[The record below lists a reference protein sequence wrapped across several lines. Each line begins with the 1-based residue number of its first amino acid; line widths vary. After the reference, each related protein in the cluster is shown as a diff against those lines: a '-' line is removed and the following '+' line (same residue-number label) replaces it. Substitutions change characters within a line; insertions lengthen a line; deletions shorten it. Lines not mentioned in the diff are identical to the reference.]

1 MYAVRILVSLSQKSS
16 NFASLANPSAN
27 QFANL
32 LCKLAPDAVTL
43 RVMHSGQTLRLRS
56 SAIARLAFASV
67 VVARAGFPSVN
78 AKAKKQPLI

>member
-1 MYAVRILVSLSQKSS
+1 MYAVRILVSLPQKSS
-16 NFASLANPSAN
+16 NFASLANP
-27 QFANL
+27 FGRP

-43 RVMHSGQTLRLRS
+43 RVMHSGQTLRLRPS
-56 SAIARLAFASV
+56 TIARLAFASV

>member
-16 NFASLANPSAN
+16 NFASLANP
-27 QFANL
+27 FANP

-43 RVMHSGQTLRLRS
+43 RFMHPGQTLRLRS
-56 SAIARLAFASV
+56 STIARLAFASV
-67 VVARAGFPSVN
+67 VVARAGFPSVS

>member
-1 MYAVRILVSLSQKSS
+1 MYAVRILVSLPQKSS

-27 QFANL
+27 PFANL

-43 RVMHSGQTLRLRS
+43 RVMHSGQTLRLRPS
-56 SAIARLAFASV
+56 TIARLAFASV
-67 VVARAGFPSVN
+67 VVARAGFPSVS